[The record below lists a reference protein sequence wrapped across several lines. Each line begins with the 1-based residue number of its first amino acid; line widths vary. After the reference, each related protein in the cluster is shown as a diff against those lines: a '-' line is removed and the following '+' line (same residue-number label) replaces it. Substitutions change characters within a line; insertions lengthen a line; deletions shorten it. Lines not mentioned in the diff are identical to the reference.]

1 MEQDLW
7 CRFLGFKFSI
17 IKQPTG
23 VNLQLFQHKHT
34 SKHCNRKVRSCRFF
48 SMLRKAQWREL
59 DTAQPKR
66 NPRVSL
72 LSLSHSHLS
81 SHLSIISFL
90 FSVSCRSFSL
100 IWMESREQGC
110 YTNTRQQLPPHPALT
125 LEFLRKWLHPAN
137 NSCFSLPSINKCDIS
152 IKISHLHKHSVSV
165 KSYSTQSIW

>member
-1 MEQDLW
+1 MQVSWFQILHYLTTNCKVW
-7 CRFLGFKFSI
+7 
-17 IKQPTG
+17 T
-23 VNLQLFQHKHT
+23 LQLFQHKHT
-34 SKHCNRKVRSCRFF
+34 SKHCNRKVRSCRVFF
-48 SMLRKAQWREL
+48 QWHNEASL
-59 DTAQPKR
+59 DMAQPKR

-110 YTNTRQQLPPHPALT
+110 YTSTRQQLRPT
-125 LEFLRKWLHPAN
+125 LYWHEFLRKWFHCAN
-137 NSCFSLPSINKCDIS
+137 NSCFSLPSINKSDIS

>member
-1 MEQDLW
+1 MGVSWFQIHYLTTNRCEPCSYSSTNTLP
-7 CRFLGFKFSI
+7 SI
-17 IKQPTG
+17 VT
-23 VNLQLFQHKHT
+23 
-34 SKHCNRKVRSCRFF
+34 KVRSCRIF
-48 SMLRKAQWREL
+48 SMLRKAQWRKL
-59 DTAQPKR
+59 DKAQAKR

-110 YTNTRQQLPPHPALT
+110 YTSTRQQFPPT
-125 LEFLRKWLHPAN
+125 LHWQTLHKFLRKWLHCAN